1 MILLPIALSPKDRT
15 KKLEI
20 LGYYIGWSI
29 DLVIKLLNVGLI
41 IFSGKMTCFMDEL
54 WQYITS
60 SVGTI
65 DSGALDCAMVISKYG
80 ALAPTIGAGILS
92 NYPANYSIVWYE

>member
-1 MILLPIALSPKDRT
+1 MNFLQKKK
-15 KKLEI
+15 KKLKI
-20 LGYYIGWSI
+20 LGYYIGWAI

-54 WQYITS
+54 WQYITPS
-60 SVGTI
+60 AGSI
-65 DSGALDCAMVISKYG
+65 DSGMLDCAMIISKYG

-92 NYPANYSIVWYE
+92 NYPANHSITWYETTVRK